1 VITLALGIG
10 ANTAI
15 FSVVN
20 AVLLRSLPYPQAERM
35 VYVLEGRLSGLCTK
49 SQISSLLC
57 ATSVFSVS
65 LWLMNSEQKHTTE
78 TQRTPRLHREFS
90 EPGLLVQSLG
100 GIQNLTFGFTVE
112 RT

>member
-35 VYVLEGRLSGLCTK
+35 VYVLEGRLSDPK
-49 SQISSLLC
+49 SIRWWRYDLPLQLSQRK
-57 ATSVFSVS
+57 SVILDHF
-65 LWLMNSEQKHTTE
+65 KD
-78 TQRTPRLHREFS
+78 
-90 EPGLLVQSLG
+90 LG
-100 GIQNLTFGFTVE
+100 IRPNFRST
-112 RT
+112 